1 MAHWSAEEAGTR
13 IADILAACMSH
24 GPQVVTR
31 AGVAAAVLVPV
42 DTWRSDNPSAPS
54 RLKELL
60 LAPQARAALDLPGRS
75 GMVFRDPPD
84 FS

>member
-1 MAHWSAEEAGTR
+1 MAHWPADEAGTKVS
-13 IADILAACMSH
+13 DILAACMSF

-42 DTWRSDNPSAPS
+42 AGWRRDDAPAAS

-60 LAPQARAALDLPGRS
+60 LAPDARADLDIPARS
-75 GMVFRDPPD
+75 SFAFRDPPD
-84 FS
+84 FN